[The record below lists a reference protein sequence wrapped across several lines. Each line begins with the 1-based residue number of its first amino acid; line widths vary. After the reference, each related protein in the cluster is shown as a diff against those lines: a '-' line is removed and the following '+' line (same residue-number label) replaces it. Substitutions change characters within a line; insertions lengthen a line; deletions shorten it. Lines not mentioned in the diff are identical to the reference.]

1 MIHHVH
7 RENSQPNRDFM
18 LILILILLLS
28 GDVET
33 NPGPVSFVQYKDM
46 NKSQRGKVS
55 KPDMELI
62 LNQLAE
68 KNDGE
73 GNLNADLLKELREIK
88 NELKDI
94 KDIKIKV
101 ENHETKI
108 SNLQEE
114 VKSLKDA
121 VIAQQKFWEETDK
134 EKRCK
139 KLIFL
144 GMKEDGTG
152 DNIKVEGVL
161 RQLQISD
168 EIEIDEIKRLG
179 RIRETEEDE
188 AEVVHKRPLLV
199 EVKSREMRNN
209 VLKHARNL
217 KDVDEGSWMKTVFI
231 KADEHPEIR
240 KEMKRL
246 NDVFKDEK
254 MKAENTGIEVK
265 FDRKARKVTRNGET
279 VDSFQVLSLFQ

>member
-73 GNLNADLLKELREIK
+73 SNLNADLLKELREIK

-179 RIRETEEDE
+179 RIRESEEDE

-199 EVKSREMRNN
+199 EVKSKEMRNN

-231 KADEHPEIR
+231 KADKHPEI
-240 KEMKRL
+240 
-246 NDVFKDEK
+246 
-254 MKAENTGIEVK
+254 
-265 FDRKARKVTRNGET
+265 
-279 VDSFQVLSLFQ
+279 